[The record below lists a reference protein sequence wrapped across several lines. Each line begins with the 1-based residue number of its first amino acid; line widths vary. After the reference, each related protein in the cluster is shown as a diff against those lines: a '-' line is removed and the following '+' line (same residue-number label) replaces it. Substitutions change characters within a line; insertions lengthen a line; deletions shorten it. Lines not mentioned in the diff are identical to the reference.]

1 MAGRSTG
8 HGRRSSPRRP
18 APCPAPQGNDHR
30 AGIAA
35 ATTLW
40 LGAHIH
46 SATAFQIGWRLLA
59 LGAAV
64 AAICGTLLTGSYYLA
79 PAVPPCPSGKSRL
92 TPQAPQGV

>member
-40 LGAHIH
+40 LAADIH
-46 SATAFQIGWRLLA
+46 SATAFQVGWRLLA
-59 LGAAV
+59 PGAAV
-64 AAICGTLLTGSYYLA
+64 AAICGTLLTGSYYMSPGC
-79 PAVPPCPSGKSRL
+79 PALPVGQVTVNTASS
-92 TPQAPQGV
+92 T